1 MSNIYTLAEAVRRL
15 EGTPDTAQKLFS
27 ELMYRHYY
35 RKKEAVMG
43 VYIDCLEDINAL
55 ENAGLVFR
63 IDDPEAQLH
72 AVAAHAHDT
81 KQYTLIYDRLLAAG
95 YTDRK
100 KSWDHV
106 SFCLEHPEIVEKVA
120 FDGLA
125 VVITPAL
132 EKGWRKVYTYLNW
145 KFENDGYF
153 DDEWHDFPKGAKYI
167 GKVGIFTGKSE
178 SGWYYPDNDVSRLLE
193 KYGHLRCP
201 IWDGPKEDF
210 RD

>member
-15 EGTPDTAQKLFS
+15 EDTPDTAQKLFS

-43 VYIDCLEDINAL
+43 VHIDHLEGINAL
-55 ENAGLVFR
+55 ENAGLLLC
-63 IDDPEAQLH
+63 IDDPKPQPGS
-72 AVAAHAHDT
+72 
-81 KQYTLIYDRLLAAG
+81 IN
-95 YTDRK
+95 
-100 KSWDHV
+100 
-106 SFCLEHPEIVEKVA
+106 
-120 FDGLA
+120 

-145 KFENDGYF
+145 KFEDDGYF